1 LGGDASFADVA
12 WTFAG
17 GGSYSVDGRI
27 PTAQVTASRHTQRA
41 VGASVFGLDKVTLT
55 LDGTVHGDVVSCK
68 GQAAEVPARISA
80 PN

>member
-1 LGGDASFADVA
+1 
-12 WTFAG
+12 
-17 GGSYSVDGRI
+17 
-27 PTAQVTASRHTQRA
+27 